1 MLAQI
6 LELASPAA
14 LRAPS
19 PSVSPFMDNLLA
31 GIAEKVCDDIG
42 LPRPAW
48 TRRVHSLKDQ
58 WLGSGTPRMQADA
71 IAATPEQ
78 LSARG
83 IVMRTESLWRD
94 PRTVGS

>member
-1 MLAQI
+1 MN
-6 LELASPAA
+6 
-14 LRAPS
+14 
-19 PSVSPFMDNLLA
+19 NLLA

-94 PRTVGS
+94 PRTVGFDERRSAER